1 MAGKSEINVDDF
13 DQMLGTQFIPPPAA
27 LPNSIVPNRTS
38 AGDNPLL
45 RHQAS
50 MSSFV
55 NPALFDNARMGDT
68 GTTPRNEFGGLMMN
82 RNINMSYSD
91 LRQENNNMGISP
103 FGQRG

>member
-1 MAGKSEINVDDF
+1 
-13 DQMLGTQFIPPPAA
+13 
-27 LPNSIVPNRTS
+27 
-38 AGDNPLL
+38 
-45 RHQAS
+45 

-55 NPALFDNARMGDT
+55 NPALFEPVRMGDT

-91 LRQENNNMGISP
+91 LRQEANNTSISP